1 MSETKKKTTW
11 MIYGANGYTG
21 AIAAERAK
29 ALGQEPIL
37 AGRNAQ
43 AITQLGQKLGLATR
57 TFSLSDRAQTVAA
70 LRDVSAVLHC
80 AGPFSATAMPMLEA
94 CIEAKTHYLDITGE
108 VSVFEEIYAAHDRLV
123 RAGIS
128 AIPGVGFDV
137 VPTDCLAAMLKAR
150 LPEADSL
157 RLAWKSSHA
166 KLSPGTAKTMIES
179 LPGGA
184 VVRRDGALVSVAPGS
199 LVEEFPFSEKRS
211 APAVIL
217 GLGDVSSAFRSTGIR
232 NIEGYIGLPKTQ
244 IKSMRMGPTA
254 QRVLGTHTVQHWL
267 KRAADKWIKG
277 PTAQERASARM
288 SVVGEARQGSRRVV
302 MRMTTPEGYAFTADA
317 AVAATIRVAHGE
329 VKPGAHAPSTAFG
342 AEFAQ
347 GLDGVKV
354 ETVCA

>member
-1 MSETKKKTTW
+1 MTETKKTAW

-21 AIAAERAK
+21 TIAAERAK
-29 ALGQEPIL
+29 ALGERPIL
-37 AGRNAQ
+37 AGRNAE
-43 AITQLGQKLGLATR
+43 AVAQLGQRLGLPTR
-57 TFSLSDRAQTVAA
+57 SFSLSDRAQSVAA

-80 AGPFSATAMPMLEA
+80 AGPFSATAMPMLDA

-108 VSVFEEIYAAHDRLV
+108 VSVFEAIYAAHDRLV
-123 RAGIS
+123 AAGLC

-184 VVRRDGALVSVAPGS
+184 AVRRNGELVSVASGS
-199 LVEEFPFSEKRS
+199 IVEEFPFSEKRS
-211 APAVIL
+211 GPAVIL
-217 GLGDVSSAFRSTGIR
+217 GLGDVSSAYRSTGIR
-232 NIEGYIGLPKTQ
+232 NIEGYIGLPKAQ

-254 QRVLGTHTVQHWL
+254 QKLLGTPTVQHWL

-277 PTAQERASARM
+277 PSAQDRASARM
-288 SVVGEARQGSRRVV
+288 FVVGEARQGARRVV

-317 AVAATIRVAHGE
+317 AVAATIRVARGE
-329 VKPGAHAPSTAFG
+329 VAPGAHAPSTAFG
-342 AEFAQ
+342 AAFVE
-347 GLDGVKV
+347 GLDGVKI

>member
-1 MSETKKKTTW
+1 MGKNEKTAW

-29 ALGQEPIL
+29 ALGERPIL
-37 AGRNAQ
+37 AGRNTE

-57 TFSLSDRAQTVAA
+57 TFSLSDRAQSVAA
-70 LRDVSAVLHC
+70 LQDVSAVLHC

-94 CIEAKTHYLDITGE
+94 CIEAGAHYLDITGE
-108 VSVFEEIYAAHDRLV
+108 VSVFEAIYAAHDRLV
-123 RAGIS
+123 QAGI
-128 AIPGVGFDV
+128 AAVPGVGFDV
-137 VPTDCLAAMLKAR
+137 VPTDCLAAMLKER

-157 RLAWKSSHA
+157 RIAWKSSHA

-184 VVRRDGALVSVAPGS
+184 MVRRDGALVSVASGS
-199 LVEEFPFSEKRS
+199 LVEEFPFSDKRS
-211 APAVIL
+211 GPAVIL

-232 NIEGYIGLPKTQ
+232 NIEGYIGLPKAQ

-254 QRVLGTHTVQHWL
+254 QKLLGNSTVQHWL

-277 PTAQERASARM
+277 PSAQDRASARM
-288 SVVGEARQGSRRVV
+288 YVVGEARHGSRRVV
-302 MRMTTPEGYAFTADA
+302 MRMTTPEGYQFTADA
-317 AVAATIRVAHGE
+317 AVAATIRVARGD

-342 AEFAQ
+342 AQFVE
-347 GLDGVKV
+347 GLDGVKI
-354 ETVCA
+354 ETVSA